1 VKGLLGVALLALAA
15 VACNPFAAKIYSIPP
30 CALDHWDSMSL
41 AFPHNRWETEFS
53 FKTSG
58 SHEDI
63 VMIAP
68 VNLPNGVTVK
78 KVVAYVLDNTPRDE
92 ARMMII
98 LGRHN
103 FRTGAREQMGNRA
116 GGGNSANPAI
126 AEFTLSPINFA
137 KIDNENYSYYLIA
150 IFGMQD
156 PNLKFH
162 GAKIYYR

>member
-1 VKGLLGVALLALAA
+1 LKKFLLAALVVLMGAS
-15 VACNPFAAKIYSIPP
+15 CFPFSAKIYSIPP
-30 CALDHWDSMSL
+30 CALDHWDSATM

-58 SHEDI
+58 SYEDI

-68 VNLPNGVTVK
+68 VNLPHGVTVK
-78 KVVAYVLDNTPRDE
+78 KLVAYITDNTPRDE

-103 FRTGAREQMGNRA
+103 LRTGVREQMANRA
-116 GGGNSANPAI
+116 RGGDFASPEIVELTA
-126 AEFTLSPINFA
+126 SPIDFA
-137 KIDNENYSYYLIA
+137 KIDNENYSYHLIA
-150 IFGMQD
+150 IFGMHD

-162 GAKIYYR
+162 GAKIYY